1 MRIDARI
8 SPFKSSCVHRFLIS
22 SPDLLIDARGEWFRL
37 QQLLRQRC
45 SASDSILRSR
55 KEEWFRLQRL
65 SRQRSSASESNFR
78 RCKEEWPACRGRRG
92 NDLSHL
98 ILIFVAAKKNG
109 SPCSGYRTT
118 RSAADS
124 ILRSCKEEWLACIGR
139 SGDDLPRLILIFVA
153 AEKNGSA
160 CSGCRDNDLP
170 RLILIF
176 VAAKKNGP
184 PAVHPQRQLK
194 SRLRLVRC
202 CSDSGFHGVNLGIT
216 AGFCL
221 FTPSCVQ

>member
-1 MRIDARI
+1 MR
-8 SPFKSSCVHRFLIS
+8 
-22 SPDLLIDARGEWFRL
+22 IDARGEWFRL

-45 SASDSILRSR
+45 FASDSILRSR
-55 KEEWFRLQRL
+55 KEEWL
-65 SRQRSSASESNFR
+65 
-78 RCKEEWPACRGRRG
+78 ACSGCRDNNLPRP
-92 NDLSHL
+92 
-98 ILIFVAAKKNG
+98 ILFFIAAKKNG
-109 SPCSGYRTT
+109 PACSGCR
-118 RSAADS
+118 DN
-124 ILRSCKEEWLACIGR
+124 
-139 SGDDLPRLILIFVA
+139 DLPRPILFFVA
-153 AEKNGSA
+153 AKKNGSA

-184 PAVHPQRQLK
+184 PAVHPQRQPK

>member
-1 MRIDARI
+1 MVPPAAAVATTR
-8 SPFKSSCVHRFLIS
+8 
-22 SPDLLIDARGEWFRL
+22 
-37 QQLLRQRC
+37 

-55 KEEWFRLQRL
+55 REEWFRLQRL

-109 SPCSGYRTT
+109 SP
-118 RSAADS
+118 
-124 ILRSCKEEWLACIGR
+124 
-139 SGDDLPRLILIFVA
+139 
-153 AEKNGSA
+153 
-160 CSGCRDNDLP
+160 
-170 RLILIF
+170 
-176 VAAKKNGP
+176 
-184 PAVHPQRQLK
+184 AVHPQRQPK

-221 FTPSCVQ
+221 FTPSFVHRFLISGPDLRIDAGFCLFTPSFVHRFLISSPDLRIDARFSPFKSSFVHRFLISSPDL

>member
-1 MRIDARI
+1 MVPPAAAVATTR
-8 SPFKSSCVHRFLIS
+8 
-22 SPDLLIDARGEWFRL
+22 
-37 QQLLRQRC
+37 

-55 KEEWFRLQRL
+55 REEWFRLQRL

-109 SPCSGYRTT
+109 SP
-118 RSAADS
+118 
-124 ILRSCKEEWLACIGR
+124 
-139 SGDDLPRLILIFVA
+139 
-153 AEKNGSA
+153 
-160 CSGCRDNDLP
+160 
-170 RLILIF
+170 
-176 VAAKKNGP
+176 
-184 PAVHPQRQLK
+184 AVHPQRQPK

-216 AGFCL
+216 AEISPEIAPALQRFLISWGKLGNHCRESPRFGPGAAAIPD
-221 FTPSCVQ
+221 FRGSI